1 MSPIKKALKTNDSA
15 IWLALVRIFIGYI
28 WLNSAIEKIAGGQFV
43 GGLAKTLGTFASKNP
58 IGWEKA
64 FLTNVAIPNATVFG
78 YLSMYGELLVG
89 LALLL
94 GIFSEVGAIA
104 GLFMSLS
111 FYFAA
116 GWTSVSTDTLNL
128 VMAGIQVILLLSGAG
143 KVLSVEQF
151 AYDRLPKLPWWPRR
165 LATTPEAA

>member
-15 IWLALVRIFIGYI
+15 IWLALIRIFIGYI
-28 WLNSAIEKIAGGQFV
+28 WLNAAFEKLTAPDFAGGM
-43 GGLAKTLGTFASKNP
+43 AKTLAAFASKNP
-58 IGWEKA
+58 IGWEQA
-64 FLTNVAIPNATVFG
+64 FLTNVAIPNATMFG
-78 YLSMYGELLVG
+78 YMTMYGELLVG

-116 GWTSVSTDTLNL
+116 GWTGVSTETLNL
-128 VMAGIQVILLLSGAG
+128 VLAGVQVVLLLSGAG
-143 KVLSVEQF
+143 KVLSVEQGV
-151 AYDRLPKLPWWPRR
+151 YDRLPKLPWWPRR
-165 LATTPEAA
+165 LAHIPEAA